1 MRAEVDELRERGVV
15 EATTGFPGGRSFVYR
30 AESSP
35 AIVTP
40 SAFFS
45 ANEIVVRLP
54 EATVLAWA
62 TSEQVSITGEQV
74 LDDGDLLKVLVE
86 KDFVCLTGRDD
97 EDESNMVPH
106 PEAGKVSC

>member
-97 EDESNMVPH
+97 EDESDMFPH